1 MSSDQVSEQTHQV
14 SGKLSDGD
22 EELHPHHT
30 DINNFSLLDQL
41 DGNISMLSSRLS
53 LPFPQ
58 FDGNISLELSYISEN
73 DAIPSQIG
81 NRPPKVIYERPPHSR
96 KTIRRDNREIVA
108 QFLPKITSYNV
119 RSLMPKIC
127 NAAQDIIERESDL
140 IFLTE
145 IWEKEDD
152 KKHQHRIEELLEL
165 DGIKYISTPRPG
177 KRGGGAALAVRLENY
192 TISKLNIAIPRP
204 VEVVWGLL
212 RPNIPNMK
220 IKTIIACCFFSPP
233 RSKKNRVLIDHMTV
247 TLQAL
252 LTTHSII
259 ISGDRNNIDIPV
271 LLSIDPS
278 DSYEA

>member
-1 MSSDQVSEQTHQV
+1 
-14 SGKLSDGD
+14 
-22 EELHPHHT
+22 
-30 DINNFSLLDQL
+30 
-41 DGNISMLSSRLS
+41 
-53 LPFPQ
+53 
-58 FDGNISLELSYISEN
+58 
-73 DAIPSQIG
+73 
-81 NRPPKVIYERPPHSR
+81 
-96 KTIRRDNREIVA
+96 
-108 QFLPKITSYNV
+108 
-119 RSLMPKIC
+119 MPKIC

-152 KKHQHRIEELLEL
+152 TKHQHRIEELLEL

>member
-1 MSSDQVSEQTHQV
+1 MEKCSLSS
-14 SGKLSDGD
+14 
-22 EELHPHHT
+22 
-30 DINNFSLLDQL
+30 NFSLFNQL
-41 DGNISMLSSRLS
+41 DGNISLLSSRLS

-119 RSLMPKIC
+119 RSLKPKIR

-177 KRGGGAALAVRLENY
+177 KRGGGAALAV
-192 TISKLNIAIPRP
+192 
-204 VEVVWGLL
+204 
-212 RPNIPNMK
+212 
-220 IKTIIACCFFSPP
+220 
-233 RSKKNRVLIDHMTV
+233 D
-247 TLQAL
+247 
-252 LTTHSII
+252 
-259 ISGDRNNIDIPV
+259 
-271 LLSIDPS
+271 
-278 DSYEA
+278 